1 MLHRSS
7 GSEFQSARGASVASA
22 TNPFDD
28 ESDDDENSKWES
40 KALFAVLFSFS
51 EG

>member
-1 MLHRSS
+1 MFFANASNIVAAISNIFLHRSS

-28 ESDDDENSKWES
+28 DSEDENSK
-40 KALFAVLFSFS
+40 
-51 EG
+51 